1 MTPRTDLPPPPP
13 WAELARTPSA
23 LFLDID
29 GTLLE
34 FESHPGLVRA
44 TEGLIE
50 LLQAVSVA
58 FDGAVALISG
68 RALTDIDRVFRPW
81 QPYAAGVHGA
91 EVRGS
96 TGTRLHQADDVL
108 LATLRRRVSDELST
122 EGVWMEDKGH
132 GFALH
137 YRDAPGA
144 EESVRALA
152 LELAEASGGT
162 LEVQPGSYVQEL
174 RPAAYDKGLAVDE
187 LMEQPPFSGRRPVV
201 VGDDR
206 TDEYA
211 FAAANAREGVSVLV
225 GPRSDTVAQYRIAD
239 PAAVRGWLSGILEEV
254 S

>member
-1 MTPRTDLPPPPP
+1 MTTSRPLPPPPH
-13 WAELARTPSA
+13 WADLATKPCA

-44 TEGLIE
+44 TAELIG
-50 LLQAVSVA
+50 LLQSVSDA

-68 RALTDIDRVFRPW
+68 RALSDIDRVFRPW

-96 TGTRLHQADDVL
+96 TGTRLHQPDDAL
-108 LATLRRRVSDELST
+108 LASLRSRVSDTLT
-122 EGVWMEDKGH
+122 TPGVWVEDKGH

-137 YRDAPGA
+137 YRDAPDA
-144 EESVRALA
+144 EDLVRALA
-152 LELAEASGGT
+152 VELAEASDGT
-162 LEVQPGSYVQEL
+162 LEVQPGAFVQEL
-174 RPAAYDKGLAVDE
+174 RPAAYDKGLAVHE
-187 LMEQPPFSGRRPVV
+187 LMAQAPFSGRRPVV

-206 TDEYA
+206 TDEFA
-211 FAAANAREGVSVLV
+211 FAAANAQGGVSVLV

-239 PAAVRGWLSGILEEV
+239 PAAVRVWLSELFEEV
-254 S
+254 P

>member
-1 MTPRTDLPPPPP
+1 MTTPATLPPAPP

-44 TEGLIE
+44 TAELIS
-50 LLQAVSVA
+50 LLQSVSEAV
-58 FDGAVALISG
+58 DGALALISG
-68 RALTDIDRVFRPW
+68 RALDDIDRVFRPW

-96 TGTRLHQADDVL
+96 TGTRLHQADDAL
-108 LATLRRRVSDELST
+108 LAGLRARVSDELT
-122 EGVWMEDKGH
+122 VPGVWVEDKGH

-137 YRDAPGA
+137 YREAPDAEHA
-144 EESVRALA
+144 VTVLA
-152 LELAEASGGT
+152 RRLAEASDGT
-162 LEVQPGSYVQEL
+162 LEVQPGAFVQEL

-187 LMEQPPFSGRRPVV
+187 LMEQTPFAGRRPVV

-206 TDEYA
+206 TDEFA
-211 FAAANAREGVSVLV
+211 FAAANARGGVSVVV

-239 PAAVRGWLSGILEEV
+239 PAAVRGWLSETFEEV
-254 S
+254 P